1 MWGHGSEMLCR
12 WELQWGNALPWGG
25 LCCICLW
32 IVSRCGLIVCNPRVT
47 GRGTWVWLH
56 GHVLHNGVCVSVCF
70 DLLSFLEHGFLHGD
84 DVNGPWG
91 WLREPLKH
99 LNVALELFKGMGML
113 APLDLAARWLREGWN
128 VVGGILDLGRG

>member
-1 MWGHGSEMLCR
+1 MLCR
-12 WELQWGNALPWGG
+12 WELQWGTALPWRG
-25 LCCICLW
+25 LCCICLR
-32 IVSRCGLIVCNPRVT
+32 IVSGSGLIVCNPHVMR
-47 GRGTWVWLH
+47 RGTWVRLH

-99 LNVALELFKGMGML
+99 LNVGLELFKGMGML